1 MRAKRKPKEAALLG
15 IGLDGQDG
23 MTRLTRGKNFVLCGG
38 SEQTHSLMQE
48 TAIKIN
54 EHLDS
59 RGKRLEEITP
69 RELHDIC
76 QKVLR

>member
-1 MRAKRKPKEAALLG
+1 MRAKRKPNGAGLLG
-15 IGLDGQDG
+15 IGLDAQDG

>member
-1 MRAKRKPKEAALLG
+1 MRAKRKANGAALLG

-69 RELHDIC
+69 GELRDIC
-76 QKVLR
+76 QKVRQ